1 MKMATWTQRTHLLLR
16 SILFQLRASLWTL
29 GWLWGRHLGL
39 LGRATAEPERRKSF
53 AKAASRNGF
62 YCTANSQGKHGRNK
76 ITWLLSTNYRV
87 TPCSTHTDLG
97 QVLSKS
103 HHLPVPDSGE
113 SLRLRERT
121 VPGYEANLRTRLH
134 CTVLE
139 ELHNHTH
146 LF

>member
-1 MKMATWTQRTHLLLR
+1 MATWTQRTHLLLR

-62 YCTANSQGKHGRNK
+62 YCTANSQGQHGRNK

-87 TPCSTHTDLG
+87 TPCSTQTDQGQYGERVTIYRYQSLG
-97 QVLSKS
+97 KVCGYARGRYRGTKLTCG
-103 HHLPVPDSGE
+103 PDFHYIIIRIFSDPCA
-113 SLRLRERT
+113 L
-121 VPGYEANLRTRLH
+121 YM
-134 CTVLE
+134 
-139 ELHNHTH
+139 
-146 LF
+146 

>member
-1 MKMATWTQRTHLLLR
+1 MATWTQRTHLLLR

-62 YCTANSQGKHGRNK
+62 YCTANSQGQHGRNK

-87 TPCSTHTDLG
+87 TPCSTQTAQAKDRARDKVCTDYSTVKESPSTG
-97 QVLSKS
+97 TRVWGKS
-103 HHLPVPDSGE
+103 AAT
-113 SLRLRERT
+113 REDGTGVRS
-121 VPGYEANLRTRLH
+121 
-134 CTVLE
+134 
-139 ELHNHTH
+139 
-146 LF
+146 

>member
-1 MKMATWTQRTHLLLR
+1 MATWTQRTHLLLR

-62 YCTANSQGKHGRNK
+62 YCTANSQGQHGRNK

-87 TPCSTHTDLG
+87 TPCSTQTDQG
-97 QVLSKS
+97 QGEGQGVYSTVKESPSTGTRVWGKS
-103 HHLPVPDSGE
+103 AAT
-113 SLRLRERT
+113 REDGTGVRS
-121 VPGYEANLRTRLH
+121 
-134 CTVLE
+134 
-139 ELHNHTH
+139 
-146 LF
+146 